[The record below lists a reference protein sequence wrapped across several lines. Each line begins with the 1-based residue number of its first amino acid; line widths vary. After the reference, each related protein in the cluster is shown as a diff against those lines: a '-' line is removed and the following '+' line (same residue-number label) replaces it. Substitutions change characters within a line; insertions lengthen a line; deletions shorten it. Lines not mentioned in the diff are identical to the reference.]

1 METRYLT
8 VAEVIELHDRI
19 MERTGA
25 RPEPLRDE
33 GLLESALMRAHTAAF
48 YEGADLVR
56 QAVLMA
62 VGISQN
68 QPFVDGNKRAA
79 FVVLDV
85 FLRIHGHVFQGNS
98 LALAKRI
105 ERIAEDSEK
114 RSEETTAF
122 EQWLRGEIRSSQPG
136 S

>member
-1 METRYLT
+1 MTRYLT
-8 VAEVIELHDRI
+8 VAEVVELHRSI
-19 MERTGA
+19 LERMGS

-33 GLLESALMRAHTAAF
+33 GLLESALMRARTAAH
-48 YEGADLVR
+48 YEEADLIT

-85 FLRIHGHVFQGNS
+85 FLRINGLVFQREP
-98 LALAKRI
+98 LALARQI
-105 ERIAEDSEK
+105 ERIAEYQD
-114 RSEETTAF
+114 RRAEETAAF
-122 EQWLRGEIRSSQPG
+122 ERWLRDEVVPTPAVP
-136 S
+136 